1 VTVRG
6 VEIERRGEVG
16 WILINDYQATVEAG
30 ASDPE
35 FIGVHEGIGLALDEL
50 RWDTS
55 VRVVV
60 LTGKNDGEFYR
71 FSRRSHW
78 DNPEF
83 RDRLNPLKPRP
94 AAAPAAAAAAPTAP
108 APSSQRHPDA
118 HEMLMLIEKPVI
130 ARVNGDAI
138 GFGSSLIWGCDFII
152 AQEDARI
159 AWGHTGLGEI
169 IDSNGEQRGFPWTMT
184 PSYGMVSL
192 LYMPPAKAKEFL
204 ILSKVY
210 TGRQMA
216 DMNAFN
222 IAVPAEE
229 LDATVDEF
237 VTALLRRPDA
247 VIARTKKLCNKPM
260 VAMYNSEEDL
270 AGAYTT
276 LDLYQQS
283 QAGAME

>member
-6 VEIERRGEVG
+6 VEVERRGEVG

-30 ASDPE
+30 ASDPD

-50 RWDTS
+50 RWDNS
-55 VRVVV
+55 IRVVV

-94 AAAPAAAAAAPTAP
+94 SPPSAPTAP
-108 APSSQRHPDA
+108 AQTSQRRPDA

-152 AQEDARI
+152 GVEDARI

-210 TGRQMA
+210 TARQLA

-222 IAVPAEE
+222 VAVPAED
-229 LDATVDEF
+229 LDRTVDEF
-237 VTALLRRPDA
+237 VTALLRRPAA
-247 VIARTKKLCNKPM
+247 VIARTKKLCNKQM
-260 VAMYNSEEDL
+260 VAIYNAEEDL

-276 LDLYQQS
+276 LDLYQQA
-283 QAGAME
+283 QAGFME

>member
-1 VTVRG
+1 MTVRG

-16 WILINDYQATVEAG
+16 WVLINDYQATVEAG
-30 ASDPE
+30 AGDPDY
-35 FIGVHEGIGLALDEL
+35 IGVHEGIGLALDEL
-50 RWDTS
+50 RWDNS

-71 FSRRSHW
+71 FARRSHW
-78 DNPEF
+78 DNPEY

-94 AAAPAAAAAAPTAP
+94 AAAAAPT
-108 APSSQRHPDA
+108 PSPGQRRPDA

-152 AQEDARI
+152 GVEDAKV
-159 AWGHTGLGEI
+159 AWGHTGQGEI
-169 IDSNGEQRGFPWTMT
+169 IDSNGEARGFPWTMT

-210 TGRQMA
+210 TARELA

-237 VTALLRRPDA
+237 VEALLRRPAA
-247 VIARTKKLCNKPM
+247 VIARTKKLCNKQM
-260 VAMYNSEEDL
+260 VAIYNAEEDL

-283 QAGAME
+283 QAGMME

>member
-30 ASDPE
+30 ATDPD

-50 RWDTS
+50 RWDNS

-94 AAAPAAAAAAPTAP
+94 APAPGAAAAAP
-108 APSSQRHPDA
+108 PSVQRRPDA

-152 AQEDARI
+152 GVEDAKV

-184 PSYGMVSL
+184 PSYGMVSI

-210 TGRQMA
+210 TARELA

-222 IAVPAEE
+222 VAVPAEE

-237 VTALLRRPDA
+237 VQALLRRPAA
-247 VIARTKKLCNKPM
+247 VIARTKKLVNKPM
-260 VAMYNSEEDL
+260 VAMYNAEEDL

-283 QAGAME
+283 QAGMMD

>member
-6 VEIERRGEVG
+6 VEIERRNEVG

-30 ASDPE
+30 ASDPD

-50 RWDTS
+50 RWDNS
-55 VRVVV
+55 IRVVV

-94 AAAPAAAAAAPTAP
+94 SAPSAPTAP
-108 APSSQRHPDA
+108 APTSQRRPDA

-152 AQEDARI
+152 GVEDARI

-210 TGRQMA
+210 TARQLA

-222 IAVPAEE
+222 VAVPAED

-237 VTALLRRPDA
+237 VTALLRRPAA
-247 VIARTKKLCNKPM
+247 VIARTKKLCNKQM
-260 VAMYNSEEDL
+260 VAIYNAEEDL

-276 LDLYQQS
+276 LDLYQQA
-283 QAGAME
+283 QAGFME

>member
-30 ASDPE
+30 ATDPD

-50 RWDTS
+50 RWDNS

-78 DNPEF
+78 DNPEC

-94 AAAPAAAAAAPTAP
+94 APGPGAAAAPP
-108 APSSQRHPDA
+108 VQRRPDA

-152 AQEDARI
+152 GVEDAKV

-184 PSYGMVSL
+184 PSYGMVSI

-210 TGRQMA
+210 TARQLA

-222 IAVPAEE
+222 AAVPAED
-229 LDATVDEF
+229 LDATVDDF
-237 VTALLRRPDA
+237 VQALLRRPAA
-247 VIARTKKLCNKPM
+247 VVARTKKLVNKPM
-260 VAMYNSEEDL
+260 VAIYNAEEDL

-283 QAGAME
+283 QAGMMD